1 MPINPNTFGAPPAPT
16 APPPYSRP
24 PGPPAPLP
32 PPLSD
37 ASQGRKRW
45 PGILA
50 GAAAGALVATLTAAM
65 ITTQA
70 RDSGNAATTAST
82 TTRTVA
88 APTPAAPAPLPVAQA
103 DQQTCHGGWV
113 DAGHLMDSAEAAS
126 APLKGM
132 KISDPGVQAKP
143 ELAASV
149 QKIGG
154 LLGEAAAALERQIA
168 PGSTPILESS
178 ARTAVETLNGESAS
192 YKAYDAIGA
201 ATFNRITN
209 AVVAQMYG
217 LCHRL
222 APL

>member
-1 MPINPNTFGAPPAPT
+1 MNPNTFGAPPAPPT
-16 APPPYSRP
+16 PPHASWP
-24 PGPPAPLP
+24 PSPHAPLP
-32 PPLSD
+32 SISD
-37 ASQGRKRW
+37 GRKRW

-50 GAAAGALVATLTAAM
+50 GAAAGALIATLTAAL
-65 ITTQA
+65 IATQA
-70 RDSGNAATTAST
+70 RDGGNAATIAST
-82 TTRTVA
+82 TTRTVT
-88 APTPAAPAPLPVAQA
+88 APTTAAAAPLPVAQA
-103 DQQTCHGGWV
+103 DHQTCHGGWI
-113 DAGHLMDSAEAAS
+113 DAGNLMDAAEAAS

-143 ELAASV
+143 ELAAAV

-168 PGSTPILESS
+168 PGTTPILESS
-178 ARTAVETLNGESAS
+178 ARTALEALNGESAS